1 MLLHLMHT
9 GSDYLV
15 NSQNPSSRTFTV
27 TFQSM
32 QANSTEHEIQLG
44 DDRIAEGTEAFLLR
58 IVAARFIGEAGR
70 FFRVPPALCNTVA
83 DVIIEDD
90 DCKFM
95 NTPCIICLQTVTRRR
110 TYAYLYLSLSP
121 PTVIAVSWIISET
134 IEVREGQGVRLELFA
149 QAFGLYAN
157 PVEFGVVC
165 AEVIAAG
172 VPPGADSI
180 SSTDTLE
187 HAIIYHTSPTCL
199 QPSLAETLKS

>member
-1 MLLHLMHT
+1 MTHLIHT
-9 GSDYLV
+9 GSDYIV
-15 NSQNPSSRTFTV
+15 NSQNASSRTFTV
-27 TFQSM
+27 TFQTK
-32 QANSTEHEIQLG
+32 QANSTEIEIQLAG
-44 DDRIAEGTEAFLLR
+44 DSIAEGTEAFRLR
-58 IVAARFIGEAGR
+58 IVAARF
-70 FFRVPPALCNTVA
+70 FRQAAAIFRAQDGLTNTAA

-90 DCKFM
+90 DCEFM
-95 NTPCIICLQTVTRRR
+95 NTPCIICLETVTRR

-121 PTVIAVSWIISET
+121 PTVVEVSWIISET
-134 IEVREGQGVRLELFA
+134 IEVREGQGVRQELFA
-149 QAFGLYAN
+149 QAFGLYAI